1 MECVMHQKIK
11 PVIALI
17 TSLYASLLCS
27 NAVADQY
34 QTGPITEDRVNLTG
48 AEFLPEFV
56 NKSLERRTAARL
68 YLLGV
73 LDSSEGKTWCSY
85 SQLKT
90 VTINEFVFE
99 YLKKQSAEKLKLRA
113 SDLIQE
119 ALHNSF
125 PCKDAK

>member
-1 MECVMHQKIK
+1 MHQKIK
-11 PVIALI
+11 PIRAII
-17 TSLYASLLCS
+17 TLLYGGLLCS
-27 NAVADQY
+27 CAVANQH
-34 QTGPITEDRVNLTG
+34 QTAAINEDRVNLTG

-56 NKSLERRTAARL
+56 NKSPERRTAARL

-73 LDSSEGKTWCSY
+73 LDSSEGKTWCGY

-99 YLKKQSAEKLKLRA
+99 YLKKQPAEKLKLRA

-119 ALHNSF
+119 ALHTSF
-125 PCKDAK
+125 PCKDTK

>member
-1 MECVMHQKIK
+1 MHLYTH
-11 PVIALI
+11 LI
-17 TSLYASLLCS
+17 TSAVTSLFACLLCS
-27 NAVADQY
+27 CAVADQN
-34 QTGPITEDRVNLTG
+34 QAAAITEDRVNLTG

-56 NKSLERRTAARL
+56 NKSPERRTAARL

-99 YLKKQSAEKLKLRA
+99 YLKKQPAEKLKLRA
-113 SDLIQE
+113 SNLIQE